1 MYFKYFTI
9 ISGFVIFIFSSC
21 TNPTREQATSQSD
34 GSGTPVIEESYL
46 RKGGE
51 ITGTVFKNMSGKL
64 KNAMEVGGVSGAI
77 EYCNLAASPLVDS
90 LSSAHSVSI
99 KRTSS
104 KLRNPENA
112 PSTLEMAV
120 IKEYL
125 NPDPGGELPSPK
137 VVIDQ
142 HQIHYYAPIFLM
154 DNCLKC
160 HGGVSQD
167 IADADYTVIKRL
179 YPEDQAV
186 GFKTG
191 ELRGIWSLTFP
202 RDK

>member
-1 MYFKYFTI
+1 MHFKYFTFT
-9 ISGFVIFIFSSC
+9 SGFVIFLFSSC
-21 TNPTREQATSQSD
+21 TNPTREQATSHSD
-34 GSGTPVIEESYL
+34 GSDAPITEESYL
-46 RKGGE
+46 EKGGE

-64 KNAMEVGGVSGAI
+64 KDAMQAGGVTGAV

-90 LSSAHSVSI
+90 LSKAHSVSI
-99 KRTSS
+99 KRTSNR
-104 KLRNPENA
+104 LRNPENA
-112 PSTLEMAV
+112 PSPAEMAV
-120 IKEYL
+120 INEYL
-125 NPDPGGELPSPK
+125 TPDPGGDLPSPK

-142 HQIHYYAPIFLM
+142 DQVYYYAPIFLM

-167 IADADYTVIKRL
+167 IAEADYTVIKRL